1 MERSLNSLTR
11 NKDSLSQEWQ
21 VQEKRR
27 EAPTTCEVT
36 LPSYCDPWAPRSR
49 PLRGRQTTNNP
60 LDWSNAQMNV
70 LQHAKETAPQTGTR
84 CLGLRKCFVLHTR
97 RYPTQ
102 IALQHAQDIILIVI
116 FAGTN
121 RLHHIQ
127 RIRGS
132 IQSSTLA
139 SLRLFLRIPDHSNRR
154 SEDGTIMHEITKY
167 YRESPDLALVSRSFN
182 RTS

>member
-1 MERSLNSLTR
+1 
-11 NKDSLSQEWQ
+11 
-21 VQEKRR
+21 
-27 EAPTTCEVT
+27 
-36 LPSYCDPWAPRSR
+36 
-49 PLRGRQTTNNP
+49 
-60 LDWSNAQMNV
+60 MNV

-139 SLRLFLRIPDHSNRR
+139 SLRLFLRIPDHSKRR

-167 YRESPDLALVSRSFN
+167 YRESPDLALPGQPKLQQNLIEYLQLRRLLTRKMLLTNPTFARKELSFA
-182 RTS
+182 R